1 MNAETHSPAPI
12 GIIRITPNRI
22 EVADT
27 EDVAE
32 ADAYFGIEL
41 VIGDW

>member
-1 MNAETHSPAPI
+1 MNAETHSPTPI
-12 GIIRITPNRI
+12 GIIRITPDGI
-22 EVADT
+22 KVADA

-32 ADAYFGIEL
+32 ADADLGIEL